1 MANIINE
8 TEINAVIAKNIQ
20 SCMNERG
27 LSQKELASALGVSQA
42 SISNW
47 CQGIKMP
54 RMDKIDRICDFFGIK
69 RSYLLCDH
77 RPHGESAPF
86 HDAINTLI
94 EERPEF
100 EELFEALENATPE
113 AVSQA
118 VKILKALQ
126 E

>member
-1 MANIINE
+1 MTTTIQGS
-8 TEINAVIAKNIQ
+8 EINAVIAKNIQ
-20 SCMNERG
+20 DCMNERN
-27 LSQKELASALGVSQA
+27 LSQKELANALGVSQA

-77 RPHGESAPF
+77 KFDKNSTPYK
-86 HDAINTLI
+86 DAIQTLI
-94 EERPEF
+94 DERPEL
-100 EELFEALENATPE
+100 EELFAALENATPE

-126 E
+126 N

>member
-1 MANIINE
+1 MDTILQEN
-8 TEINAVIAKNIQ
+8 EINAVIAKNIQ
-20 SCMNERG
+20 TCMSERG

-54 RMDKIDRICDFFGIK
+54 RMDKIDRICEFFGIK

-77 RPHGESAPF
+77 KFNSNSTPYKNALQVLT
-86 HDAINTLI
+86 D
-94 EERPEF
+94 ERPEL
-100 EELFEALENATPE
+100 EELFDALENATPE
-113 AVSQA
+113 AASQA

-126 E
+126 N

>member
-1 MANIINE
+1 MSNLKEN
-8 TEINAVIAKNIQ
+8 EINAVIARNIQ
-20 SCMNERG
+20 NCMTDRG
-27 LSQKELASALGVSQA
+27 LSQKELAAALGVSQA

-77 RPHGESAPF
+77 SSQGRSTPYKE
-86 HDAINTLI
+86 AINVII
-94 EERPEF
+94 EERPEL
-100 EELFEALENATPE
+100 EDLFEALENASPD
-113 AVSQA
+113 AISQA